1 MRRQEKRREE
11 KRREEKR
18 REEREE
24 MRKGEERRGEDAGLI
39 SNLYSKVKVIEYVSS
54 FSIIVCRAIML
65 GTQFSLEFYF
75 VFILIIF
82 VFSFH

>member
-1 MRRQEKRREE
+1 MRRQGKRREE

-18 REEREE
+18 REGGNEERG
-24 MRKGEERRGEDAGLI
+24 GEERGRCRFNFKFIFKSHSYRICFLF
-39 SNLYSKVKVIEYVSS
+39 

-75 VFILIIF
+75 VFILITF